1 MQNASVNGEAKIETA
16 ASSAWVSA
24 SIPVSAVIA
33 FGIVSAR
40 FGSTIA
46 MSGTSE

>member
-16 ASSAWVSA
+16 ASSACVSA
-24 SIPVSAVIA
+24 SIPVSAVMCG
-33 FGIVSAR
+33 GIESVS
-40 FGSTIA
+40 FGSTTA